1 MTFEKLGDDLLRGA
15 SAIADY
21 LNESER
27 TVHHWHAK
35 RYIPTFKI
43 GALIC
48 ARLSELDA
56 HMRSKKGAA

>member
-1 MTFEKLGDDLLRGA
+1 MKSEELGDDILRGA

-27 TVHHWHAK
+27 CVYHWTAK
-35 RYIPTFKI
+35 GYIPTFKI

-48 ARLSELDA
+48 ARKSELDA
-56 HMRSKKGAA
+56 LMRGKKGAA